1 MRTDTDN
8 QRWLSDVI
16 LTASIPIYVCLC
28 WPAIVRRGF
37 PEIDPFWLA
46 MPWLWIVPIILSG
59 LFDYDSSSRKRSII
73 VYTFVS
79 SFFFC
84 GTLVFSIPRSSSF
97 VGMILPTLFLLG
109 PLNLVI
115 AFIIEKVSQY
125 VFRLTRLHENVKR
138 NTRVNIFLPE
148 KKNALVVINDQSIWI
163 FAKDGQLLQS
173 IDYSEYPE
181 MKLTEDTFA
190 THH

>member
-1 MRTDTDN
+1 
-8 QRWLSDVI
+8 
-16 LTASIPIYVCLC
+16 
-28 WPAIVRRGF
+28 
-37 PEIDPFWLA
+37 
-46 MPWLWIVPIILSG
+46 
-59 LFDYDSSSRKRSII
+59 
-73 VYTFVS
+73 
-79 SFFFC
+79 
-84 GTLVFSIPRSSSF
+84 
-97 VGMILPTLFLLG
+97 MILPTLFLLG